1 MSRLGLPS
9 LERISALPADV
20 IGALRMI
27 PEIVENTREVAVHT
41 AVLSE
46 VAEQTRV
53 LGPMDE
59 RMAAIEEAMPTLVE
73 VQRHLAELPETV
85 QRLDKGIESL
95 SEVMERVLTALD
107 ALNRSIDELQGAVGP
122 MGRLASRVP
131 GQRKNQER

>member
-1 MSRLGLPS
+1 MAPFGLPS

-20 IGALRMI
+20 IAALRMI
-27 PEIVENTREVAVHT
+27 PEIVENTREVAAHT

-59 RMAAIEEAMPTLVE
+59 RMAAIEAAMPTLEE
-73 VQRHLAELPETV
+73 VQRHLAQLPETV
-85 QRLDKGIESL
+85 QRLDHGIEGL
-95 SEVMERVLTALD
+95 SEVVERVLTALD

-122 MGRLASRVP
+122 MGRLASRMP
-131 GQRKNQER
+131 GQRKGPER